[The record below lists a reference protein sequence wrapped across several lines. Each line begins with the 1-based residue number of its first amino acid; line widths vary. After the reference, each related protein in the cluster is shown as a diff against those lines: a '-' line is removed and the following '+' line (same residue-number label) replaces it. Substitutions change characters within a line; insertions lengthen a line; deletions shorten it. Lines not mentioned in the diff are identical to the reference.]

1 MRLYLRILNYARP
14 LGSRGVVYL
23 LLVFGA
29 TVFGVINLTAL
40 IPLLQVL
47 FESETTTVLQ
57 EAPDSAWNLN
67 YLVWL
72 FNSQINDLMILQGKT
87 KAVLFIC
94 TFIFVA
100 VFLANIFRYASQ
112 IILAKVRIKVIRR
125 LREASFDA
133 MIDLDM
139 SYFTDQRKGDLIS
152 RFTTDMQEVEQSVV
166 ASLKV
171 IIREPVLI
179 LGYLVALFMISPELT
194 MYALLL
200 VPITGFIVSLVARR
214 IRKWAL
220 KSQESVGRM
229 GHVMEESISGLR
241 TIKGF
246 GAEAFVRN
254 RFRKEVTG
262 YAKESFEIAR
272 KSNLA
277 SPISEV
283 IGTGVL
289 CILLILGGNMVLGDN
304 ATLSASQFIGFL
316 IIFSQTLIPVKSISV
331 AVSQINRGLAAG
343 ERVFQIM
350 DTPRKIQDP
359 KSPKVFNGLE
369 NGISFEKVSFK
380 YDRETVLHGID
391 LEIKK
396 GKSIALVGRS
406 GSGKST
412 IADLVCRFHDPKEG
426 RVMVD
431 GKDLKTIAVK
441 DWRDQL
447 AVVSQ
452 QPVLFHDTIANN
464 IAFGTEEATQQAIEE
479 SAKQAMAHDFIMSLP
494 NGYQTIIGDMGNK
507 LSGGE
512 RQRIT
517 IARAILKNPAVLILD
532 EPTSSLDG
540 KSEQELQESLRK
552 VIKGR
557 TSVIIAHKLSIA
569 KLADEIIFI
578 DKGMIIGR
586 GTHEDLILN
595 SIPYQQL
602 TELQSF

>member
-1 MRLYLRILNYARP
+1 MLLYLRILNYARP
-14 LGSRGVVYL
+14 LGSRGVLYL
-23 LLVFGA
+23 FLVFGA

-47 FESETTTVLQ
+47 FESESTTLIQ
-57 EAPDSAWNLN
+57 EAPISAWNLN

-72 FNSQINDLMILQGKT
+72 FNSQINDLIVLKGKT

-112 IILAKVRIKVIRR
+112 IILAKVRIRIIKR

-166 ASLKV
+166 ASLKM

-179 LGYLVALFMISPELT
+179 LGYLVALLMISPELT

-220 KSQESVGRM
+220 KSQETVGRM
-229 GHVMEESISGLR
+229 GHVMDESISGLR

-262 YAKESFEIAR
+262 YAQQSFEIAR

-289 CILLILGGNMVLGDN
+289 CFLLILGGNMVLGDN

-316 IIFSQTLIPVKSISV
+316 IIFSQTLVPAKSISV

-343 ERVFQIM
+343 ERVFEIM

-359 KSPKVFNGLE
+359 ECPEVFKGLE
-369 NGISFEKVSFK
+369 KNIVFEKVSFK
-380 YDRETVLHGID
+380 YDRDTVLHHVD
-391 LEIKK
+391 LEIIK

-412 IADLVCRFHDPKEG
+412 IADLVCRFHDPTDG
-426 RVMVD
+426 YVIVD

-441 DWRDQL
+441 DWRNQL

-452 QPVLFHDTIANN
+452 QPVLFHDSIANN
-464 IAFGTEEATQQAIEE
+464 IAFGSEEANKQAIEE
-479 SAKQAMAHDFIMSLP
+479 SAKQAMAHDFIMDLP
-494 NGYQTIIGDMGNK
+494 NGYQTVIGDMGNK

-540 KSEQELQESLRK
+540 QSEQELQESLRQ
-552 VIKGR
+552 VMNGR
-557 TSVIIAHKLSIA
+557 TCIIIAHKLSIA
-569 KLADEIIFI
+569 KLADEIILI
-578 DKGMIIGR
+578 DRGIIIDRGR
-586 GTHEDLILN
+586 HEDLILN
-595 SIPYQQL
+595 SVPYQQL